1 MNEEIEKFIETFG
14 GKGIMKLHAE
24 VDKEEFLT
32 MLKTFEAKRYN
43 QSEYIFRIHVPFTL
57 DALIKQKYRGG
68 IREALQRT
76 IYKDS
81 VTFEQSKLCISNSV
95 YKTFFQKA
103 INDIINFIEE
113 ILTRTDAKD
122 IIIIGRFADCE
133 IIKQS
138 LLKSFKTYRIVI
150 PTEPG
155 LVVMKG
161 AVYFGHISNTKSIR
175 FARYTYGVG
184 MKRQYRSEK
193 NEDKKQCDI
202 KELSLEKHGI
212 YPLVRRGE
220 EIKSGFEYHVS
231 HSLKTGLG
239 KVDCELYVSDQ
250 ENPTYTDEKGCKLLG
265 KILVQLPIEE
275 NGTEIKEGIVFDETE
290 IIFRVRLDSG
300 HLFETSFDLLDE
312 KNLPIKIN

>member
-113 ILTRTDAKD
+113 ILTQTDAKD

-161 AVYFGHISNTKSIR
+161 AVYFGHISNTKSMR
-175 FARYTYGVG
+175 FACYTYGVG
-184 MKRQYRSEK
+184 MKRQYRSEE